1 MIQLGLKQI
10 DERVDNIRG
19 IELGM
24 WSDSLGLAGTS
35 DLVAD
40 YQGELSIIDWKT
52 ATYIKKEEIMLSYIL
67 QGTAYSRMLYELY
80 GMIPKNIV
88 ICSFIRFDPRKPNPF
103 MDQDIYIDWRVYNPL
118 DYIRRLKSIVDAFHY
133 QRKQKQINISDTVD
147 MHG

>member
-1 MIQLGLKQI
+1 
-10 DERVDNIRG
+10 
-19 IELGM
+19 M

-88 ICSFIRFDPRKPNPF
+88 ICSFIRFDEKT
-103 MDQDIYIDWRVYNPL
+103 
-118 DYIRRLKSIVDAFHY
+118 KSI
-133 QRKQKQINISDTVD
+133 
-147 MHG
+147 HGSRHLH

>member
-1 MIQLGLKQI
+1 MISRGTRIHNSIEKYLRGDDTYFEGVPQENRELIQLGLKQI

-52 ATYIKKEEIMLSYIL
+52 ELISRKKKSCCLTFYK
-67 QGTAYSRMLYELY
+67 EL
-80 GMIPKNIV
+80 
-88 ICSFIRFDPRKPNPF
+88 
-103 MDQDIYIDWRVYNPL
+103 
-118 DYIRRLKSIVDAFHY
+118 H
-133 QRKQKQINISDTVD
+133 TVGCC
-147 MHG
+147 MNFTE

>member
-1 MIQLGLKQI
+1 MRRFLHSRRFYASRGTRIHNSIEKYLRGDDTYFEGVPQENRELIQLGLKQI

-52 ATYIKKEEIMLSYIL
+52 QYLHQE
-67 QGTAYSRMLYELY
+67 
-80 GMIPKNIV
+80 
-88 ICSFIRFDPRKPNPF
+88 
-103 MDQDIYIDWRVYNPL
+103 
-118 DYIRRLKSIVDAFHY
+118 RRNHVVVHSTRNCI
-133 QRKQKQINISDTVD
+133 Q
-147 MHG
+147 